1 MAWFWWLATPGSA
14 YGTLPRKIPTSQ
26 TLSCQLVTMPRQSQS
41 IDFDK
46 ILGHV
51 GPIGPWQYIHLF
63 TLFLVTMCA
72 GIAVVTFAFTGF
84 VPAYRCSIPE
94 CEDLNHTS
102 YYR

>member
-1 MAWFWWLATPGSA
+1 MTAAA
-14 YGTLPRKIPTSQ
+14 NRKIST
-26 TLSCQLVTMPRQSQS
+26 V
-41 IDFDK
+41 DFDR

-51 GPIGPWQYIHLF
+51 GPLGPWQYIHLC

-84 VPAYRCSIPE
+84 VPNYRCGIPE
-94 CEDLNHTS
+94 CEDVKNTT